1 VAIGIN
7 NTGRVVGYASTT
19 DLAVTRATLWS
30 GSTTTD
36 LGTLG
41 GASSYAY
48 GINDA
53 GQVVGFAH
61 PAGDVEIHAA
71 LWNGGNA
78 TDLGTLGGA
87 TSAALG
93 INNAG
98 QVVGFSIT
106 ADGTKSHAML
116 WNGST
121 ATDLNTFLDASAVS
135 AGWYL
140 QGATD
145 INDNGWIVGSVSN
158 TFTGVNHAFLLSVSA
173 VPEPE
178 TYSML
183 LAGLG
188 LMAFMSRRRKQA

>member
-1 VAIGIN
+1 MTIKMN
-7 NTGRVVGYASTT
+7 RLRL
-19 DLAVTRATLWS
+19 LAGATLLACS
-30 GSTTTD
+30 GHAGAASYTFTD

-41 GASSYAY
+41 GTSSFAY
-48 GINDA
+48 GINGA

-61 PAGDVEIHAA
+61 PAGNVEIHAT
-71 LWNGGNA
+71 LWNGGTV

-93 INNAG
+93 TNNAG

-116 WNGST
+116 WSGST
-121 ATDLNTFLDASAVS
+121 ATDLNTLLDASTVS

-140 QGATD
+140 QGATG
-145 INDNGWIVGSVSN
+145 INDNGWIVGNVGN
-158 TFTGVNHAFLLSVSA
+158 TFTGVSHAFLLSVSA

-178 TYSML
+178 SFAML

-188 LMAFMSRRRKQA
+188 MIGAFVRRRKSRQD